1 MAQNTESRIA
11 VPASV
16 RVPSGQ
22 RVDSLAMTL
31 ASGTLTPMPP
41 SPHLS
46 KTRFTSGLQ
55 CARMLWWRVHEPD
68 APELAVSLSLQSVF
82 DRGHQVGALAQTRFP
97 DGVLIPGDHRD
108 IAARVERTRLAIASG
123 APAIFEASF
132 LADNVFA
139 AVDVL
144 ERRRGGWKLVE
155 VKSTTRVKDEHIP
168 DVAIQLHV
176 LRAAGLVV
184 SRAEVMH
191 LNPACAFPDL
201 SDLFVRA
208 DVTRAAEAFL
218 PGVPAEIRRLR
229 AALVDLL
236 PIVRDHVNHPK
247 FGGSFGLKSVTPA
260 LVPELAY
267 GDLEI
272 AEGDVAST
280 LLEGLLLRE
289 GEIPAA
295 ERKKLRKQLLAYCE
309 RDTLAT
315 VRVYERLEG
324 LA

>member
-1 MAQNTESRIA
+1 
-11 VPASV
+11 
-16 RVPSGQ
+16 
-22 RVDSLAMTL
+22 
-31 ASGTLTPMPP
+31 
-41 SPHLS
+41 
-46 KTRFTSGLQ
+46 
-55 CARMLWWRVHEPD
+55 
-68 APELAVSLSLQSVF
+68 
-82 DRGHQVGALAQTRFP
+82 
-97 DGVLIPGDHRD
+97 
-108 IAARVERTRLAIASG
+108 
-123 APAIFEASF
+123 
-132 LADNVFA
+132 
-139 AVDVL
+139 
-144 ERRRGGWKLVE
+144 
-155 VKSTTRVKDEHIP
+155 
-168 DVAIQLHV
+168 
-176 LRAAGLVV
+176 
-184 SRAEVMH
+184 MH

-208 DVTRAAEAFL
+208 DVTGAAEAFL